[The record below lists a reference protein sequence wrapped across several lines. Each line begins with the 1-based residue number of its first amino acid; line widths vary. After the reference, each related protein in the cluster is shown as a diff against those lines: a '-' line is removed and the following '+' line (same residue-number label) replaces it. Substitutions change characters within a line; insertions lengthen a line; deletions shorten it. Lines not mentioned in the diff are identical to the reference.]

1 MSNQTIP
8 KEESTSSRKNKHG
21 LKLPEVPK
29 ESSEQN
35 HNDNRYI
42 DLCDLMSVLFFVNLV
57 SPMSVF

>member
-42 DLCDLMSVLFFVNLV
+42 DLCDLMSVFFC
-57 SPMSVF
+57 